1 MTVAEFC
8 ADPANSAAYVC
19 EVKLELDG
27 QSQKLSDTSLS
38 LSDARAV
45 ADSAMAKADEASAK
59 ADEARSMAQSALLS
73 SEDLSCKTMTIQ
85 KTDVGS
91 CEPGYTLMSCTQ
103 TRYTTARG
111 GLSILREIND
121 EQCRFN
127 TRVLEMQVRCC
138 ATANSAAVQNATP
151 INN

>member
-73 SEDLSCKTMTIQ
+73 SEDLSCKTMTILE
-85 KTDVGS
+85 TSSPSHFITLDDRS
-91 CEPGYTLMSCTQ
+91 LIPAPGDPVCCG
-103 TRYTTARG
+103 TTS
-111 GLSILREIND
+111 LS
-121 EQCRFN
+121 
-127 TRVLEMQVRCC
+127 
-138 ATANSAAVQNATP
+138 AN
-151 INN
+151 

>member
-1 MTVAEFC
+1 MTDVPGCDIGVACGTRQNCRASVEDDCPAVHGSNGCREGAAC
-8 ADPANSAAYVC
+8 AYR
-19 EVKLELDG
+19 
-27 QSQKLSDTSLS
+27 
-38 LSDARAV
+38 RAWR
-45 ADSAMAKADEASAK
+45 ASGC
-59 ADEARSMAQSALLS
+59 RS
-73 SEDLSCKTMTIQ
+73 SEQDRFPTEQANKGLRQ